1 MGGVLNDPRV
11 LAAGAGGL
19 LSALA
24 TLWALNGLP
33 LGVLV
38 FWAAP
43 LPLFAAGLGFGLPAA
58 VGAAGVAT
66 AALAVS
72 AGGLPVLVH
81 LAGFGVPTLLLLAA
95 GLRGQR
101 IEPGLPLALLGLWP
115 AAGILAAAATLAGA
129 PGGLEG
135 ALRAAV
141 EIGLDRMGLAAP
153 EIAVAELVRVKAAAI
168 GFWIAVALAANGALA
183 QRLLARRG
191 LALAPSPRWSE
202 VRLPAWYPV
211 LPAIGAA
218 IWLAAGEQD
227 AVPLS
232 VMLVLLL
239 PVFLQ
244 GVAAVHRRTRA
255 LRGRWM
261 PLLLFYVL
269 ILVFSVP
276 AALAVTALGLYEQW
290 GRRAAPS
297 GGNT

>member
-1 MGGVLNDPRV
+1 
-11 LAAGAGGL
+11 
-19 LSALA
+19 
-24 TLWALNGLP
+24 
-33 LGVLV
+33 
-38 FWAAP
+38 
-43 LPLFAAGLGFGLPAA
+43 
-58 VGAAGVAT
+58 
-66 AALAVS
+66 
-72 AGGLPVLVH
+72 
-81 LAGFGVPTLLLLAA
+81 
-95 GLRGQR
+95 
-101 IEPGLPLALLGLWP
+101 
-115 AAGILAAAATLAGA
+115 
-129 PGGLEG
+129 
-135 ALRAAV
+135 
-141 EIGLDRMGLAAP
+141 MGLAAP
-153 EIAVAELVRVKAAAI
+153 EIAIAELVRVKAAAI

-191 LALAPSPRWSE
+191 LALAPSPRWSD
-202 VRLPAWYPV
+202 VRLPGWYPAV
-211 LPAIGAA
+211 PALAAA